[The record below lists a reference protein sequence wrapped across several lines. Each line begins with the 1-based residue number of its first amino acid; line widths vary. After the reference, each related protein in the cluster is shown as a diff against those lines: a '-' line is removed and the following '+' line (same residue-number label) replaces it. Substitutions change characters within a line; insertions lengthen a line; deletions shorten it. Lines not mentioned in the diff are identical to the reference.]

1 MPAPQGTGTYAAF
14 QGNSRLLSAADGGT
28 ALSTTTAFIAI
39 PAGTKAVN
47 IMPRNFTTAVVV
59 EVSLNPFI
67 TVVKTLDSMSTAPA
81 DYSENAQD
89 GVAGTLVTLSSLP
102 TLANGGAVYVGAEDF
117 FAGLQATVVNGSGG
131 AGAMAVTYWDGNS
144 WENITPT
151 DNTTNLNASG
161 SITWTVPTDWAKVN
175 LGQAL
180 TSRIFPPIGTE
191 QYWIRI
197 ATSAAYDATTTLS
210 SLYALNRYSTQM
222 ELVTGQEYKVAINRP
237 FNGGVIQAATA
248 AGTANLIVNSFY

>member
-1 MPAPQGTGTYAAF
+1 MPAPQGTGTYPSYI
-14 QGNSRLLSAADGGT
+14 GNSRLLSTAGGGT

-39 PAGTKAVN
+39 PAGIHAVT
-47 IMPRNFTTAVVV
+47 ITPRNFATAVVA

-89 GVAGTLVTLSSLP
+89 GVAGTLITLSSLP

-191 QYWIRI
+191 QYWVRI
-197 ATSAAYDATTTLS
+197 ATSVVYDATTTLS

-222 ELVTGQEYKVAINRP
+222 EIASGQVYQTAINRP
-237 FNGGVIQAATA
+237 LNGGVIQAATD
-248 AGTANLIVNSFY
+248 AGTANLIVNGFY